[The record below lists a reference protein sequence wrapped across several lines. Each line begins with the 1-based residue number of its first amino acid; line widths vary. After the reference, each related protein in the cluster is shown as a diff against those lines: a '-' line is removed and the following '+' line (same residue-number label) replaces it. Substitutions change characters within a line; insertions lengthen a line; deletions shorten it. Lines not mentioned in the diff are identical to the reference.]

1 MVTNET
7 AACDCPQVDPFPS
20 PNRFCLAAARQNRR
34 TLACSASALTGSSL
48 GEESIPFQV
57 FYQAYLFL
65 K

>member
-7 AACDCPQVDPFPS
+7 GARDCPQVDPFPS
-20 PNRFCLAAARQNRR
+20 PNQFCLAAASK
-34 TLACSASALTGSSL
+34 TEKDFSCSASALTGSSL

-57 FYQAYLFL
+57 FYQAHLFL

>member
-20 PNRFCLAAARQNRR
+20 
-34 TLACSASALTGSSL
+34 SASALTGSSL
-48 GEESIPFQV
+48 GEENIPFQV
-57 FYQAYLFL
+57 FYQAHLFL